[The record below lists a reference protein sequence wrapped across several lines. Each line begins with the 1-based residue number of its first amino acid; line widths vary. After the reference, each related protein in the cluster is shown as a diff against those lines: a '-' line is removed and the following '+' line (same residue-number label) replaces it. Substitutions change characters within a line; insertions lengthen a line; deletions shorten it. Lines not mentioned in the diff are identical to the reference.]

1 MHKPS
6 GLVDICQSLHGGK
19 RFIFIMHDCIHTV
32 SCSIYCIVFPGLKQW
47 VMFCS
52 FCPFGCLTVLSP
64 VLYRT
69 YSLVSDHLKI
79 VHIWNIQHVID
90 IEI

>member
-1 MHKPS
+1 MFMLYSRDLCNLK
-6 GLVDICQSLHGGK
+6 LTKFQYQLHVV
-19 RFIFIMHDCIHTV
+19 FF
-32 SCSIYCIVFPGLKQW
+32 FPGLKQW